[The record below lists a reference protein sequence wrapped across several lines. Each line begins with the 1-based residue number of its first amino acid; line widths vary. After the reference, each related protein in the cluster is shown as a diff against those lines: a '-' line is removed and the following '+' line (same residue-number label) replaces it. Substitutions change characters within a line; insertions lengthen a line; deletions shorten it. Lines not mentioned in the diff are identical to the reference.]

1 MKLQSKLSCLKL
13 RLSRLRESFRFNR
26 MRFSSVMS
34 YSLLIS
40 ANSLGAGSVFFTTLP
55 VACLIYNCASKL
67 FLIERGV
74 HQACPFLVFLV
85 AFIIATEVLA
95 QNIRNSNEI
104 QGIKIQDK
112 RVVELSQYAV
122 DTTAI
127 LANVHSVSNLFAFL
141 FRFERCAE
149 LKINLSKSEM
159 LWLDSMKHRKDG
171 VLDLQIK
178 DEPVYALGT
187 YFSNDDEPSDRENFL
202 DKLTKLEK
210 TLNFWPQREI
220 SGNGRID
227 IITTLALLK
236 VIFVCSFIEIP
247 PRFAEE

>member
-1 MKLQSKLSCLKL
+1 
-13 RLSRLRESFRFNR
+13 
-26 MRFSSVMS
+26 MS

-67 FLIERGV
+67 LLIERGV

-104 QGIKIQDK
+104 QGIKIQNK

-127 LANVHSVSNLFAFL
+127 LANVHSV

-171 VLDLQIK
+171 VLDLPIK
-178 DEPVYALGT
+178 DEPV
-187 YFSNDDEPSDRENFL
+187 
-202 DKLTKLEK
+202 
-210 TLNFWPQREI
+210 
-220 SGNGRID
+220 
-227 IITTLALLK
+227 
-236 VIFVCSFIEIP
+236 
-247 PRFAEE
+247 